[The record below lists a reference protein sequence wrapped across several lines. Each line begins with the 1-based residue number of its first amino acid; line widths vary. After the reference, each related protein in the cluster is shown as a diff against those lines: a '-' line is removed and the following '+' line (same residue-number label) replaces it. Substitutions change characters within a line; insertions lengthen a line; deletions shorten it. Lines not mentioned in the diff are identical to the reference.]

1 MNDMVPALQ
10 RKRGR
15 DAAVHTLC
23 QVDILVVFVLTPSRA
38 TAHGKTLQV
47 CCGSHVYPL
56 LYETGS
62 CRRGGRS
69 SLL

>member
-1 MNDMVPALQ
+1 MNDMVPVLQ

-23 QVDILVVFVLTPSRA
+23 QVDIREVFVSTPSRA

-47 CCGSHVYPL
+47 CCRSQVYPL

-62 CRRGGRS
+62 GRRAC
-69 SLL
+69 LL